1 MGKDFGGSATG
12 RAVLQAAFTQLLLC
26 YNRFLEL
33 VKRQGPAGLSVVQ
46 QAVTLPSIM

>member
-1 MGKDFGGSATG
+1 M
-12 RAVLQAAFTQLLLC
+12 LQAAFTQLLLC